1 MHKGHRL
8 TGLRHIVPRGD
19 PLRGKH
25 LTGCLIF
32 MKIAISI
39 PGQQSCFTSHLN
51 TLRFLFLSGVINGN
65 SCRRTA
71 YYEFLLYKK
80 KTAGHWALLPVH
92 RSEQED
98 IQRNQYECVEK
109 DQPPFQANALIYNE
123 WQQGSSPGVK
133 EVSRS
138 YSSNV
143 VVMTY
148 LLWIHDLLLMT
159 NPKKVFIQLLTQWCR
174 SNSVKFIL
182 MLKLNKLQR
191 ISWPVIKCNRISHDN
206 HG

>member
-1 MHKGHRL
+1 MGIAA
-8 TGLRHIVPRGD
+8 GGQHI
-19 PLRGKH
+19 
-25 LTGCLIF
+25 
-32 MKIAISI
+32 MS
-39 PGQQSCFTSHLN
+39 
-51 TLRFLFLSGVINGN
+51 
-65 SCRRTA
+65 
-71 YYEFLLYKK
+71 FLLYKK
-80 KTAGHWALLPVH
+80 KTAGHWALLTVH